1 MTQPHSKRFVFIFSL
16 VISLMLLGGCLTEL
30 PPVPTTGTQEVPS
43 GWYTVYFTDPVS
55 PAAGTYRGGPDEALA
70 VAIEAARLSVDVAI
84 YDLNLWSLRDA
95 LIDAHRRGLQV
106 RVVTESDN
114 LDEPELQE
122 LREAGIPLLGDRRE
136 GFMHHKFVVIDR
148 LYVWTGSMNFTTQGA
163 YLNDNNL
170 LRVRSSRL
178 AEDYTVEFEEMF
190 VDDLFGPSSRTNTPY
205 PSLTIEDT
213 PLEVYFSPDDGTR
226 SHLLR
231 LINAAESSIYFM
243 VYSFT
248 SDEIAEALL
257 ERAGAGVKVM
267 GVFEETQYRSNIG
280 TEYDRL
286 REAGL
291 EARLDG
297 NRRNMHHKVMI
308 IDENILVTGS
318 YNFSANAEDSNDENT
333 LIIYSPLVALD
344 YVKEFERVFAL
355 ASE

>member
-1 MTQPHSKRFVFIFSL
+1 MKQPHSKRFVFIFGL
-16 VISLMLLGGCLTEL
+16 MISLMLLGGCLTEL
-30 PPVPTTGTQEVPS
+30 PTVPTLGTEETPS
-43 GWYTVYFTDPVS
+43 GWYSVYFTDPVS
-55 PAAGTYRGGPDEALA
+55 PAAGTYRGGPDETLA
-70 VAIEAARLSVDVAI
+70 AAIESARLSVDVAI

-95 LIDAHRRGLQV
+95 LIDAHRRGLKV

-114 LDEPELQE
+114 LDEPEIQE
-122 LREAGIPLLGDRRE
+122 LREAGVSLLGDRRE
-136 GFMHHKFVVIDR
+136 GFMHHKFVVIDH
-148 LYVWTGSMNFTTQGA
+148 LEVWTGSMNFTTQGA

-190 VDDLFGPSSRTNTPY
+190 VDDLFGPWSHTNTPY

-213 PLEVYFSPDDGTR
+213 SLEVYFSPDDGTR
-226 SHLLR
+226 AHLLA

-243 VYSFT
+243 AYSFT

-257 ERAGAGVKVM
+257 ASAEAGLEVK
-267 GVFEETQYRSNIG
+267 GVFEETQYKSNIG

-291 EARLDG
+291 EVRLDG

-308 IDENILVTGS
+308 IDERILVTGS

-333 LIIYSPLVALD
+333 LIIYSPQVASI
-344 YVKEFERVFAL
+344 YVEEFERVFAL